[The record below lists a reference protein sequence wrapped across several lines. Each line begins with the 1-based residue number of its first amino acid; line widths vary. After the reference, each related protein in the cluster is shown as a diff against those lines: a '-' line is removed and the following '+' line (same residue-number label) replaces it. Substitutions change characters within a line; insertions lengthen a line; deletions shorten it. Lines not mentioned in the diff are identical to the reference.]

1 MEAMAFGR
9 DPARLLFER
18 TDRFVCT
25 LDLQG
30 RFTSINPGGVA
41 ISGYSAEELIGRYAN
56 ELIAPEQRELAAQ
69 RFAERLAGDASA
81 EATSV
86 LLRRDGTRI
95 PVSIASTLIEENGKA
110 TGVLGIV
117 SDVSEQNRT
126 NEALLQSERRFRG
139 SFESASIGMAIVAT
153 DGRFLEINH
162 AFCELLGYDAETMIA
177 RTFQQITHPD
187 DLARDLD
194 HVRRTLA
201 GELDSYQME
210 KRYVRA
216 GGSHVWVMLSV
227 TLVRGA
233 DGTPLHFV
241 AHAQDIDARKRA
253 DERFAAAERRY
264 RTLVEQL
271 PLCMYIRPLDLTQPS
286 IYVSPQV
293 ETMLGYPVSD
303 WMNDPNLAERIVHPD
318 DRERVFGEAARVRR
332 GGDSF
337 AEEYRYL
344 KPDGTAVW
352 VQDKMHLVRD
362 EQGEPLYVQG
372 FVQDISERK
381 LAEAERDRLRDE
393 LLHAQRLEALG
404 RLAGGVAHD
413 FNNMLTAI
421 RGYAELLISDP
432 TSTREHAARI
442 VQAAEQAADLPR
454 QLLAFGRKQILEPA
468 IVNLNDVVASIGGL
482 LEHVISGSITVEI
495 STGASD
501 PWALVDRSRLEHALV
516 NLALNAS
523 DAMHG
528 GGRLEVTT
536 TNVTIDEP
544 DAAEPEATPGAY
556 VVIRVADTGIGMDDE
571 TRTRAFEPFFTTKD
585 EAEGSG
591 LGLSSVYGTVAQS
604 GGFVLLETNVGE
616 GSTFSL
622 HLPVAAA
629 PLEAKTR
636 TILLAEDEDIVR
648 DLTEQI
654 LKNAGYQVLTAGDG
668 AKALALYEE
677 HRAEIDGV
685 VTDIVMP
692 GLGGRGLARQIRE
705 HDADLPIV
713 FISGHHEETP
723 ETLQLG
729 TGAALLQKPFSVD
742 ALVDT
747 IGRLV
752 GDEQPENRPAAVL
765 TEGSLESLEEAVRAV
780 ADSGT
785 WVDPGPTRAVAS
797 PADLS
802 NLPPLTPR
810 EREILGLV
818 ANGLTNE
825 KVATALAI
833 SPETV
838 QSHVRHAMVKLE
850 ADTRTEAVATAL
862 RHSLIS

>member
-1 MEAMAFGR
+1 
-9 DPARLLFER
+9 
-18 TDRFVCT
+18 
-25 LDLQG
+25 
-30 RFTSINPGGVA
+30 
-41 ISGYSAEELIGRYAN
+41 
-56 ELIAPEQRELAAQ
+56 
-69 RFAERLAGDASA
+69 
-81 EATSV
+81 
-86 LLRRDGTRI
+86 
-95 PVSIASTLIEENGKA
+95 
-110 TGVLGIV
+110 
-117 SDVSEQNRT
+117 
-126 NEALLQSERRFRG
+126 
-139 SFESASIGMAIVAT
+139 
-153 DGRFLEINH
+153 
-162 AFCELLGYDAETMIA
+162 
-177 RTFQQITHPD
+177 
-187 DLARDLD
+187 
-194 HVRRTLA
+194 
-201 GELDSYQME
+201 
-210 KRYVRA
+210 
-216 GGSHVWVMLSV
+216 
-227 TLVRGA
+227 
-233 DGTPLHFV
+233 
-241 AHAQDIDARKRA
+241 
-253 DERFAAAERRY
+253 
-264 RTLVEQL
+264 
-271 PLCMYIRPLDLTQPS
+271 
-286 IYVSPQV
+286 
-293 ETMLGYPVSD
+293 
-303 WMNDPNLAERIVHPD
+303 
-318 DRERVFGEAARVRR
+318 
-332 GGDSF
+332 
-337 AEEYRYL
+337 
-344 KPDGTAVW
+344 
-352 VQDKMHLVRD
+352 
-362 EQGEPLYVQG
+362 
-372 FVQDISERK
+372 
-381 LAEAERDRLRDE
+381 
-393 LLHAQRLEALG
+393 
-404 RLAGGVAHD
+404 
-413 FNNMLTAI
+413 
-421 RGYAELLISDP
+421 
-432 TSTREHAARI
+432 
-442 VQAAEQAADLPR
+442 
-454 QLLAFGRKQILEPA
+454 
-468 IVNLNDVVASIGGL
+468 
-482 LEHVISGSITVEI
+482 
-495 STGASD
+495 
-501 PWALVDRSRLEHALV
+501 
-516 NLALNAS
+516 
-523 DAMHG
+523 
-528 GGRLEVTT
+528 
-536 TNVTIDEP
+536 
-544 DAAEPEATPGAY
+544 
-556 VVIRVADTGIGMDDE
+556 VIRVADSGIGMDDE
-571 TRTRAFEPFFTTKD
+571 TRSRAFEPFFTTKD

-765 TEGSLESLEEAVRAV
+765 KEGSLESLEEAVRAV
-780 ADSGT
+780 ADGGT
-785 WVDPGPTRAVAS
+785 WVDPGRARAVAS